1 MAAVS
6 FPLLFA
12 SLTGRS
18 GHGLAPY
25 GPCRAAYSLGL
36 LTEPALSRPRPR
48 LGVALASGPS
58 DAVALAVEAE
68 QAGFD
73 SVWTTEFSW
82 RSATVPMAAIA
93 VSTDRITIGS
103 AIAYALG
110 RSPAVLAAEARDI
123 DELSDG
129 RLILGLGSAQPA
141 RIRRWLDTEPTD
153 VPARVAEVIES
164 VRALWKLGEDP
175 VSYRGRHVRVDIE
188 ATPSAY
194 PPRRERIPVLLA
206 AVNPKMMRVAGAV
219 ADGLIAHPIVDGAAL
234 RERVRPALEGAATS
248 ACRAAAPLVAAMVIV
263 VVDDDEDR
271 ARRNAAA
278 QIAFY
283 AQHPTYEPLMRYY
296 GFDEAAASIRDATR
310 RDDWRA
316 AVAAVSDPMIDRLSV
331 AGTPESVRALVGARI
346 DAGDC
351 DTLILHTPSMLMSAP
366 ATGAP
371 GRQGAA
377 YRDHVTRLI
386 EAFATQP
393 PHARQSQHP

>member
-1 MAAVS
+1 M
-6 FPLLFA
+6 
-12 SLTGRS
+12 
-18 GHGLAPY
+18 
-25 GPCRAAYSLGL
+25 
-36 LTEPALSRPRPR
+36 
-48 LGVALASGPS
+48 ALACGPS

-68 QAGFD
+68 RAGFD

-93 VSTDRITIGS
+93 ASTDRITIGS

-141 RIRRWLDTEPTD
+141 RIRRWLDTDPTD
-153 VPARVAEVIES
+153 VPAQVTEVIES
-164 VRALWKLGEDP
+164 VRALWKLGQDP

-188 ATPSAY
+188 PTPSAY

-206 AVNPKMMRVAGAV
+206 AVNPKMMHVAGAV

-234 RERVRPALEGAATS
+234 RERVRPALESAAAS
-248 ACRAAAPLVAAMVIV
+248 AGRAAAPLVAAMVIV
-263 VVDDDEDR
+263 VVDGDEKR

-283 AQHPTYEPLMRYY
+283 AQHSTYEPLMRHY
-296 GFDEAAASIRDATR
+296 GFAEPAASIRDAAR
-310 RDDWRA
+310 RADWRA

-331 AGTPESVRALVGARI
+331 AGTPESVRARVEARI

-371 GRQGAA
+371 VRQGAA
-377 YRDHVTRLI
+377 YRDHVTRLL

-393 PHARQSQHP
+393 PHARQSPHP

>member
-1 MAAVS
+1 M
-6 FPLLFA
+6 
-12 SLTGRS
+12 
-18 GHGLAPY
+18 
-25 GPCRAAYSLGL
+25 
-36 LTEPALSRPRPR
+36 
-48 LGVALASGPS
+48 ALASGPS

-68 QAGFD
+68 RAGFD

-93 VSTDRITIGS
+93 ASTDRVTIGS

-141 RIRRWLDTEPTD
+141 RIRRWLDTDPTD
-153 VPARVAEVIES
+153 VPAQVTEVIES
-164 VRALWKLGEDP
+164 LRALWKLGEDP

-194 PPRRERIPVLLA
+194 PPRRHRVPILLA
-206 AVNPKMMRVAGAV
+206 AVNRRMLQVAGAV
-219 ADGLIAHPIVDGAAL
+219 ADGLVAHPIVDGSAL
-234 RERVRPALEGAATS
+234 QEMVRPTLEAAAST
-248 ACRAAAPLVAAMVIV
+248 ARRATAPLVAAMVIV
-263 VVDDDEDR
+263 VVDDDEER
-271 ARRNAAA
+271 ARRNAAS

-283 AQHPTYEPLMRYY
+283 AQHPTYSPLMAHY
-296 GFDEAAASIRDATR
+296 GLVGASASIRAAAGR
-310 RDDWRA
+310 GDWNA
-316 AVAAVSDPMIDRLSV
+316 AVAAVPDPMIDRLSV
-331 AGTPESVRALVGARI
+331 AGPAGLVKTRINDRLESA
-346 DAGDC
+346 DC